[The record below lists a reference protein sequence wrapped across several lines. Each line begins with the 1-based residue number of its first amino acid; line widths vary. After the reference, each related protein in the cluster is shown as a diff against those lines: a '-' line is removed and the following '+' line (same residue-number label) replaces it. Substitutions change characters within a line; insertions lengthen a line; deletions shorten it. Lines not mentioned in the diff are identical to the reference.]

1 MDQKTTIIAVAVVAV
16 VAIAAVAAFVIMN
29 NNSGGGGD
37 DPGEKGVI
45 PDLDEFPA
53 RLAVLGNANC
63 DDYLDN
69 QDVKYVE
76 NLISKGNINYT
87 KEWMCDANK
96 DGYINKTDVEV
107 IKKMINNQ
115 QDIVYYVGVH
125 DYDIRSYDMSHP
137 ETKVVALIQPP
148 IDTMLVL
155 DKSLIVG
162 VDDRLA
168 TTGSAYDRYKDVLD
182 LGGKVTIVGSCGSP
196 DKQILAN
203 LMKDNGNRLTIV
215 CGQKDY
221 YATTAEED
229 FEGLNLQVIR
239 MATWENAQPI
249 HGLLTTAYL
258 LQKTDEA
265 YTYLTWYEG
274 VENYVEQKA
283 KLIPASEKK
292 NAITFYPHKGNGQFC
307 LLGGTSAENLKLSLV
322 SSSDIGSAILRD
334 RGVSDVTG
342 DRVNLTP
349 EQLAESCAKY
359 NVDTIIAQCDMPY
372 SSAYTIEGVQG
383 WLDKWEEQL
392 GTLLDGKLYFASGFV
407 YASGVSDIICAVMM
421 GYYMYPDYFPVEDL
435 ENYINEFC
443 ELIGI
448 SDVWNFDN
456 MNLLYGDDPTKDIM
470 NMG

>member
-1 MDQKTTIIAVAVVAV
+1 MDQKTTYVVIAV
-16 VAIAAVAAFVIMN
+16 VAIVVIGVAAFFIMN
-29 NNSGGGGD
+29 NNGGGEQ
-37 DPGEKGVI
+37 GEKGEI
-45 PDLDEFPA
+45 PELDAFPA
-53 RLAVLGNANC
+53 RLAVLGNANL
-63 DDYLDN
+63 DDYLNDD
-69 QDVKYVE
+69 DVTYVE
-76 NLISKGNINYT
+76 NLIKKGNINYT

-96 DGYINKTDVEV
+96 DGYINKDDVSV
-107 IKKMINNQ
+107 IKKMIKNQ

-148 IDTMLVL
+148 IDTMMLL

-168 TTGSAYDRYKDVLD
+168 PTGSSYDRYKDVLD
-182 LGGKVTIVGSCGSP
+182 LGGAVTVVGPCGTP
-196 DKQILAN
+196 DNQILAN
-203 LMKDNGNRLTIV
+203 LMKNNGNRLTIV

-221 YATTAEED
+221 YAMTAEED
-229 FEGLNLQVIR
+229 FEGLDLQVIR

-258 LQKTDEA
+258 LQKTDKA
-265 YTYLTWYEG
+265 YSYLSWYEG
-274 VENYVEQKA
+274 VEKYVTEKA
-283 KLIPASEKK
+283 KLIPAAEKK

-307 LLGGTSAENLKLSLV
+307 LLGGTSAENIKLSLV
-322 SSSDIGSAILRD
+322 ASKDIGSAIMRD

-349 EQLAESCAKY
+349 EQLAESCKKY

-372 SSAYTIEGVQG
+372 SSAYTIEGVKG
-383 WLDKWEEQL
+383 WLDKWDEQL
-392 GTLLDGKLYFASGFV
+392 GTLLDDKLYFASGFV
-407 YASGVSDIICAVMM
+407 YASGISDILCAVMM

-435 ENYINEFC
+435 KNYINEFC
-443 ELIGI
+443 GMLGI
-448 SDVWNFDN
+448 AKTWNFDN
-456 MNLLYGDDPTKDIM
+456 INLLYGGDPSKDIM